1 MTRVK
6 EDKKLLTRKDK
17 EELAALEEEREWL
30 FELLAETPGDKV
42 LVTALNELDIKIVR
56 LSGEKSIEY

>member
-1 MTRVK
+1 MTRLK
-6 EDKKLLTRKDK
+6 EDKKLLTCK
-17 EELAALEEEREWL
+17 EKKELAALEDEREWL
-30 FELLAETPGDKV
+30 FELLAEAPSDKV